1 MVNGLVHFILF
12 YFIFFLTEN
21 KVENFIYVSSIE
33 QNNK

>member
-1 MVNGLVHFILF
+1 MYSSLQTQKTIPQL
-12 YFIFFLTEN
+12 LTEN